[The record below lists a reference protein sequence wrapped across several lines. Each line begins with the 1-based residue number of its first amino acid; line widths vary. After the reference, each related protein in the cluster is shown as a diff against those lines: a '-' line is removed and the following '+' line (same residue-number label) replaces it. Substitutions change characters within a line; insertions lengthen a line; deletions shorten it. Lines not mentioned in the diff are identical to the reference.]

1 MVSSGCFLF
10 VINCFTGCVW
20 EIGRSDFDRIKI
32 RKMWFYASDL
42 AIIFT
47 RMNTRVATL
56 TNSKKT

>member
-1 MVSSGCFLF
+1 MVFFGCFVF
-10 VINCFTGCVW
+10 VTSCFTGCVW
-20 EIGRSDFDRIKI
+20 GIGRSDSDRIKI